1 MADLN
6 RLPLTY
12 VYNGF
17 INLTG
22 GYPVAMINV
31 TSIAQRS
38 FCRTVADGT
47 QHLAGPFQA
56 SHVYSGNE
64 YFAVDLA
71 PLHAGV

>member
-1 MADLN
+1 MADLK

-38 FCRTVADGT
+38 FCRTGCRW
-47 QHLAGPFQA
+47 
-56 SHVYSGNE
+56 YSA
-64 YFAVDLA
+64 FSATL
-71 PLHAGV
+71 PRLSCLFR